1 MATANKC
8 PRCELYNPPTA
19 LRCDCGYDFRSGQI
33 KDSYLSSS
41 SDLQR
46 LQDLL
51 VLFFGLAGYDPK
63 YTFDDSYVF
72 RLKPLGAIVDPAPSR
87 RE

>member
-1 MATANKC
+1 MG
-8 PRCELYNPPTA
+8 LF
-19 LRCDCGYDFRSGQI
+19 G
-33 KDSYLSSS
+33 
-41 SDLQR
+41 
-46 LQDLL
+46 
-51 VLFFGLAGYDPK
+51 LFFGLAGYDAK